1 MRRWSVSF
9 ILPVS
14 PHRHDLRSGITGQGK
29 YASRHTSLAI
39 PSVAAARDS
48 AVPEISVYFRD
59 ARPRAERLRTTG
71 TSGDEMLKARIV
83 RTGVSAVAIA
93 GLVVGLSLA
102 AGGNSLAAAQQR
114 TQSVTSRVVSAPR
127 AASAQKL
134 ASTPR
139 VASLD
144 YTCYFPISGFY
155 CAAHVFS
162 GAPLFKSSGA
172 LDEILPAN
180 TTVHVTCYYSGNP
193 PKPYKGDGYQ
203 DHVVWENI
211 PNPISGHVPDYY
223 VNFDKQTPG
232 QVGIPPC

>member
-1 MRRWSVSF
+1 MVFRPLGKRRIF
-9 ILPVS
+9 QAKPAL
-14 PHRHDLRSGITGQGK
+14 
-29 YASRHTSLAI
+29 
-39 PSVAAARDS
+39 
-48 AVPEISVYFRD
+48 
-59 ARPRAERLRTTG
+59 PRAERRRTTG
-71 TSGDEMLKARIV
+71 TSGDKMLKARIL
-83 RTGVSAVAIA
+83 RTGFSVVAIA
-93 GLVVGLSLA
+93 GLAGGLSLA
-102 AGGNSLAAAQQR
+102 AGGTTLAAAQQR
-114 TQSVTSRVVSAPR
+114 TQSVTSRVLSAPK
-127 AASAQKL
+127 AVSMQKV
-134 ASTPR
+134 AKT
-139 VASLD
+139 ASLD

-172 LDEILPAN
+172 LYEILPSN
-180 TTVHVTCYYSGNP
+180 DTVHVTCYYSGNP